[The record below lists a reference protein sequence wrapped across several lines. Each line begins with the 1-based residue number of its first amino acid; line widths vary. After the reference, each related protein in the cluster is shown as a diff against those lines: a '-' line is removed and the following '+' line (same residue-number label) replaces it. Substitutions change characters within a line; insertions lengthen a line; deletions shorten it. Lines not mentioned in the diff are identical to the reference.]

1 MNQKAKF
8 RNLATLTLDLQRR
21 LDPEIALIII
31 EIIEEKGVDMTT
43 EILSAIA
50 NFNAE
55 SKAANAELNAK
66 IDANNAKIDANNA
79 EIRSLSTSVDKRLD
93 GIKDKVDAVKH
104 FNLFTV
110 TTTAA
115 AIIAAVVSMMTYFK

>member
-66 IDANNAKIDANNA
+66 IDANNA